1 MTSGKSQDLYLDKS
15 LRNWVLFSI
24 FIVMILIGILKH
36 YIAILLTETP
46 RKMKLKEIRELR
58 ALQRSEILR
67 FHANHIPFSAFYIR
81 KIFLLKAFS
90 NGEYLKDSE
99 LRGSRFMNPMMDPG
113 NMDQMMR
120 IFKDNT
126 INIIPQTII
135 MTWVNFFF
143 SGFIL
148 IKLPFPLTLR
158 FKSMLQSGVATNDLD
173 VSWVSSL
180 SWYFL
185 NLFGLKPIYDLIL
198 GDENFDMDKTEETD
212 MTMQDADES
221 NYLSRDFQLSPITMG
236 TDPNK
241 LFSLETENLEL
252 VMHKWVSGNIEDRIL
267 EMYKNDQLQ

>member
-36 YIAILLTETP
+36 YITILLAETP
-46 RKMKLKEIRELR
+46 RKMKLKEIRELK

-67 FHANHIPFSAFYIR
+67 VHANHIPFSAFYTR
-81 KIFLLKAFS
+81 KLFLLKAFS
-90 NGEYLKDSE
+90 NGEYLKDPG
-99 LRGSRFMNPMMDPG
+99 LRETRLMNPIMDPG

-120 IFKDNT
+120 MFRSNMA
-126 INIIPQTII
+126 NIIPQTII
-135 MTWVNFFF
+135 MAWINFFF

-185 NLFGLKPIYDLIL
+185 LFFGLKPVYNLIL
-198 GDENFDMDKTEETD
+198 GDENFGVNEMTEMDMLMPNTTELNTL
-212 MTMQDADES
+212 TQDLQQS
-221 NYLSRDFQLSPITMG
+221 SPIASG
-236 TDPNK
+236 TDLNK
-241 LFSLETENLEL
+241 LFSLEVENLEL
-252 VMHKWVSGNIEDRIL
+252 ITHEWVLENIEDRIL
-267 EMYKNDQLQ
+267 KLYKND

>member
-36 YIAILLTETP
+36 YITILLAETP
-46 RKMKLKEIRELR
+46 RKMKLKEIRELK

-67 FHANHIPFSAFYIR
+67 VHANHIPFSAFYTR
-81 KIFLLKAFS
+81 KLFLLKAFS
-90 NGEYLKDSE
+90 NGEYLKDPG
-99 LRGSRFMNPMMDPG
+99 LRETRLMNPIMDPG

-120 IFKDNT
+120 MFRSNMA
-126 INIIPQTII
+126 NIIPQTII
-135 MTWVNFFF
+135 MAWINFFF

-185 NLFGLKPIYDLIL
+185 LFFGLKPVYNLIL
-198 GDENFDMDKTEETD
+198 VGVNEMTEMDMLMPNTTELNTL
-212 MTMQDADES
+212 TQDLQQS
-221 NYLSRDFQLSPITMG
+221 SPIASG
-236 TDPNK
+236 TDLNK
-241 LFSLETENLEL
+241 LFSLEVENLEL
-252 VMHKWVSGNIEDRIL
+252 ITHEW
-267 EMYKNDQLQ
+267 